1 MRKAVRDVRLPFRKR
16 RKEERKVLEEVDG
29 KFKELDARFA
39 RMEEALAQIKDKLPQ
54 VIIEHVVIERPVL
67 EKLEFRF
74 DGLEI
79 EHLSGSLNLGNNFG
93 LKPNGPKDSGSPAP
107 PKPKPPTD
115 AGPAK
120 DETGASPTDLRRTP
134 TGYRLKYRR

>member
-1 MRKAVRDVRLPFRKR
+1 MRRPFRKR

-39 RMEEALAQIKDKLPQ
+39 RVEEALAQIKDKLPQ

-93 LKPNGPKDSGSPAP
+93 LKPNVPKDSGSSAP
-107 PKPKPPTD
+107 PKPKPPSG
-115 AGPAK
+115 AGPANG
-120 DETGASPTDLRRTP
+120 ETAASPTGLHRTP
-134 TGYRLKYRR
+134 TGFRLQNRR

>member
-1 MRKAVRDVRLPFRKR
+1 MRLPFRKR

-54 VIIEHVVIERPVL
+54 VIIENVVIERPVL

>member
-1 MRKAVRDVRLPFRKR
+1 MRRPFRKR
-16 RKEERKVLEEVDG
+16 RKEERKVLEKVDG

-39 RMEEALAQIKDKLPQ
+39 RVEEALAQIKDKLPQ

-93 LKPNGPKDSGSPAP
+93 LKPNVPKDSGSSAP
-107 PKPKPPTD
+107 PKPKPPSG
-115 AGPAK
+115 AGPANG
-120 DETGASPTDLRRTP
+120 ETAASPTGLHRTP
-134 TGYRLKYRR
+134 TGFRLQNRR